1 MASAL
6 HAAGVP
12 DQYIIQRLGHSGDS
26 TLKRVYRHT
35 LEDHEKAAVA
45 ATLEHFCELIVSTDV
60 STAD

>member
-35 LEDHEKAAVA
+35 LADHERAAVT
-45 ATLEHFCELIVSTDV
+45 ATLDHFDALIVSTDV

>member
-1 MASAL
+1 
-6 HAAGVP
+6 VP

-45 ATLEHFCELIVSTDV
+45 ATLEHFSELIVSTDV
-60 STAD
+60 STND